1 MARLFEPLTLKSVTT
16 RNRIVISPMCQY
28 SAKEGLANDWH
39 FAHLSTFALGGAG
52 IIFTEATAVLP
63 EGRITHGDLGLWSD
77 EHAAALRPIV
87 AFLKQQ
93 GAQPAIQ
100 LAHAGRKASMQRPWY
115 GNGPLE
121 PADIE
126 RGDLPWEIVGPSTEP
141 VGPNWLIPHEL
152 DQVQI
157 RELPKAFAEAAQRAL
172 SIGFTIAEVHGAHG
186 YLLHS
191 FLSPVSNKRTD
202 QYGGSMANRMRLPL
216 EVTEAVRNA
225 WPEELPLFFRVSAI
239 DGMEGGWELEDSVSL
254 AKELRERGV
263 DVIDCSSRGIAGPAT
278 VGQAPALGHQVPF
291 SERIRRE
298 AGLATM
304 AVGLIIDPQQAEKI
318 LAEGKADLVALAREA
333 LRNPFWPH
341 HAYQSLVSEQDFSTW
356 PVQYG
361 WWLERRRYSRDN
373 A

>member
-141 VGPNWLIPHEL
+141 VGPSWLIPHEL

-202 QYGGSMANRMRLPL
+202 QYGGSLANRMRLPL
-216 EVTEAVRNA
+216 
-225 WPEELPLFFRVSAI
+225 
-239 DGMEGGWELEDSVSL
+239 
-254 AKELRERGV
+254 
-263 DVIDCSSRGIAGPAT
+263 
-278 VGQAPALGHQVPF
+278 
-291 SERIRRE
+291 
-298 AGLATM
+298 
-304 AVGLIIDPQQAEKI
+304 
-318 LAEGKADLVALAREA
+318 
-333 LRNPFWPH
+333 
-341 HAYQSLVSEQDFSTW
+341 
-356 PVQYG
+356 
-361 WWLERRRYSRDN
+361 
-373 A
+373 